1 MSKLLLIH
9 NSDKYFSD
17 GIKAKN
23 MDRPN
28 FYWYTDRFVS
38 HLGTYKYLYI
48 FIVDPISDGVELR
61 CRTKPFDFDAMH
73 KYFLH
78 YKDYHDGKLPDF
90 HYAESGIAMSFS
102 ELTPLVVLRAVDF
115 GNGSNDLLKLDFEI
129 IKPSKM
135 FEKKKVVRL
144 FKEAYSKLYTD
155 KPIKFSD
162 IPELAELIPDIE
174 NVLPFKHIEPN
185 GDGLYN
191 YDSWMPMS
199 VHENGT
205 WL

>member
-9 NSDKYFSD
+9 NSDMYFPD

-38 HLGTYKYLYI
+38 HIGTYKYLYI
-48 FIVDPISDGVELR
+48 FVIDPISDGVELR

-102 ELTPLVVLRAVDF
+102 KLTPTITLKAT
-115 GNGSNDLLKLDFEI
+115 GNENDALKLDYKI
-129 IKPSKM
+129 IKPAKH
-135 FEKKKVVRL
+135 FGKKTVVRL
-144 FKEAYSKLYTD
+144 FKEPYSKMHQD

-174 NVLPFKHIEPN
+174 DVLPFKQIEPDSN
-185 GDGLYN
+185 GKYKYN
-191 YDSWMPMS
+191 EWLPMS